1 MRANDSTRRV
11 TLQDISDATGYSV
24 NTVSRS
30 LRDKDDIAKGTRTY
44 IQQTAKRMGYTV
56 NQIASSLR
64 SGKTNTLA
72 LILGGMHNPFYGL
85 MADMIQDAV
94 AAYGYSLLIMCSRD
108 NPDLELR
115 LTENA
120 ISRHVD
126 GVLLFPSND
135 PSRSMERLT
144 EMRIPFVL
152 MSRCLRQGAADSVL
166 CDEEQGAYLAA
177 RHLIR
182 KNRMKLAFISSGSV
196 VFATEQRLHG
206 FHRACDEAGIP
217 ADDRVEYIADL
228 DAKSRL
234 TLQDWHSELTKKLCE
249 FKNAGIN
256 GLFVFCDVEA
266 WHVLTAI
273 QHVPDLRPDDFGII
287 GFDNIGDS
295 LSFPIPLCSV
305 DCALPEMARRGV
317 ELLMTRIDGDPRP
330 PQTIVCPVHLVC
342 RESCNGLYKR

>member
-1 MRANDSTRRV
+1 MRTNDMNRRV
-11 TLQDISDATGYSV
+11 TLQDISEATGYSV

-30 LRDKDDIAKGTRTY
+30 LRDKDDIAKETKTY

-64 SGKTNTLA
+64 SGRTNTLA

-85 MADMIQDAV
+85 MADMIQDA
-94 AAYGYSLLIMCSRD
+94 AASYGYSLLIMCSRD
-108 NPDLELR
+108 NPKLELQ

-120 ISRHVD
+120 IARHVD

-135 PSRSMERLT
+135 PAQSLKRLV
-144 EMRIPFVL
+144 EMHIPFVL
-152 MSRCLRQGAADSVL
+152 MSRYLREGEADSVV

-182 KNRMKLAFISSGSV
+182 EKRTKLAFITSGPV
-196 VFATEQRLHG
+196 AFATEQRLRG
-206 FHRACDEAGIP
+206 FHRACDEAGIH
-217 ADDRVEYIADL
+217 ADSRREYIAAMDPR
-228 DAKSRL
+228 SRL
-234 TLQDWHSELTKKLCE
+234 TLQDWHQELAKKLRE
-249 FKNAGIN
+249 FKNAGID

-266 WHVLTAI
+266 WHVLTTI
-273 QHVPDLRPDDFGII
+273 QHAPDLNPNDFGIV

-305 DCALPEMARRGV
+305 DCSLPEMARRGI
-317 ELLMTRIDGDPRP
+317 ELLTARIEGDSRP

-342 RESCNGLYKR
+342 RESCSGLYKR